1 MKPPRHDKRMISMT
15 DLDPGSMSAVHAL
28 MGYLPAEE
36 KAARYVIMP
45 PSTGLPGSVPP
56 RVVETIPIH
65 DCRAVARSIDIEQTG
80 FVLRDMKAP
89 EIDYRDAS
97 AVRAAYYPAIA
108 ELIRKTVGAE
118 AVFVFDHNIR
128 SVEGAAAGERGV
140 RAPVADAHDDYT
152 ESSGPRR
159 VREILTAEGRLDLA
173 GHRAALINAWRPL
186 RGPVRD
192 WPLAVCDPRTVA
204 PSEFI
209 PAAIDHYA
217 DTDLTWPNHSGEIY
231 SMHFSPRHRWFY
243 VADQQPDEV
252 LVFKCYDSLVSSG
265 SRFTP
270 HGGFQIPEPPPGYQP
285 RISIEARAVV
295 IYPDHG

>member
-1 MKPPRHDKRMISMT
+1 MT
-15 DLDPGSMSAVHAL
+15 ELDPGGMTPVHAL
-28 MGYLPAEE
+28 MGYLPASE
-36 KAARYVIMP
+36 ASARYVIMP
-45 PSTGLPGSVPP
+45 PSTGRESSNPP
-56 RVVETIPIH
+56 RIVETIPIY
-65 DCRAVARSIDIEQTG
+65 DCRAVAHDIDIESTG
-80 FVLRDMKAP
+80 FVLRDMTPPAF
-89 EIDYRDAS
+89 DYRDPVEVKAI
-97 AVRAAYYPAIA
+97 YYPAIA
-108 ELIRKTVGAE
+108 ALIKETVGAL

-152 ESSGPRR
+152 ETSGPKR
-159 VREILTAEGRLDLA
+159 VRDILAAEGRLDLA
-173 GHRAALINAWRPL
+173 HQRAALINAWRPL
-186 RGPVRD
+186 RGPVKD

-217 DTDLTWPNHSGEIY
+217 DTDLTKPNHSGEIY
-231 SMHFSPRHRWFY
+231 SMHYSPRHRWFY

-252 LVFKCYDSLVSSG
+252 LVFKCYDSSVTSG

-270 HGGFQIPEPPPGYQP
+270 HGGFQNPTPPAEYLP

-295 IYPDHG
+295 VYPDHG